1 MKLAEKLNL
10 PPLELELMVLRA
22 VRGSA
27 LIEGMGRS
35 AARIGERIEE
45 RSRELDEGKRSA
57 SAMRH

>member
-45 RSRELDEGKRSA
+45 RSRELEKEKRDQSA
-57 SAMRH
+57 SSR